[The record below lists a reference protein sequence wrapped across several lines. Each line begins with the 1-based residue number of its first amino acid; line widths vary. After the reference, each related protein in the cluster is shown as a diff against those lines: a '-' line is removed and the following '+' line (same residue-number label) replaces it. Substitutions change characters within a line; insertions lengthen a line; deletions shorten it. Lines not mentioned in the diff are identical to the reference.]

1 MSMSTFCWEIPETM
15 LQQYIRYFTYKVIE
29 ALDIGSVE
37 MVNLHQNLLTPDFIL
52 IGLLEQEGS
61 MISKLIE
68 TSYPENKNLSIQIL
82 EKLFADQENQ
92 AKFKGSTIQQIQ
104 LSAETKA
111 CFEIAQQESKKL
123 DDKFIGLGSM
133 FLALFD
139 KRAGHVSDVLA
150 EFGLSYSKVH
160 EEFEIMRG
168 GRNIN
173 EKDDEGKLGVLDQ
186 YTTDLTDLAR
196 RGDLDPVI
204 GREKEIRRIIQIL
217 SRRKKNNPVLIGE
230 PGVGKTVI
238 VEGLAQRIVKAEV
251 PNSLMNKRVKILE
264 MSEVI
269 AGAKMRGEFEE
280 RMKAVKDE
288 IISAHGNI
296 ILFIDELHTI
306 VSAGAGA
313 GGVDASN
320 MLKAALSKGQLQ
332 CIGATTLDEYKKH
345 IEADKALARRF
356 QPILVQEP
364 SIEET
369 ISILNGLKP
378 KYESHH
384 SIAFQDETIEAAA
397 KLSEK
402 HITDRA
408 LPDKAVDLLDEAGSE
423 KHLMLSHIPPVIR
436 ELENRKNELIQKQKD
451 FFADQKFQEVA
462 HVRQEIL
469 ELDNKIADEKSIWKS
484 EISKVDT
491 WVTPDDIAKVVAT
504 WTGIPVD
511 KILETEAAKL
521 THMEDNL
528 HKRVIGQNNAIVAVS
543 NAIRRNRAGLK
554 EKHKPIGTFLFLGPT
569 GVGKTELAKALAEF
583 LLDDENRLIRLD
595 MSEYMEK
602 HSISKIIGSPP
613 GYVGYDE
620 GGQLTE
626 KVRRNPYTV
635 ILLDEL
641 EKAHPDVFNILLQL
655 LDDGRLT
662 DAHGR
667 VTSFKNAI
675 IIGTSNIGSN
685 SISGKNTAIGFSS
698 SGTSKDY
705 RKVRDL
711 VLNESKK
718 FFKPEFLNRLD
729 DLIVFHHL
737 TPEELRQIVDLMIDN
752 LNNRLA
758 EKNLSIKV
766 TTKAKD
772 RLAKDGFSEVY
783 GARPLK
789 RLIEDQIENTIS
801 MKIISGELALGTKI
815 VVDFV
820 RGKYTFKEST

>member
-1 MSMSTFCWEIPETM
+1 M
-15 LQQYIRYFTYKVIE
+15 LQQYIRYFTDKVIE
-29 ALDIGSVE
+29 ALNVGSVE

-52 IGLLEQEGS
+52 IGLLEQEDS

-82 EKLFADQENQ
+82 EKIFADQENQ
-92 AKFKGSTIQQIQ
+92 AKFKGKIIQQIQ
-104 LSAETKA
+104 LSAETEA
-111 CFEIAQQESKKL
+111 CFEIALQESKKL
-123 DDKFIGLGSM
+123 EDKFIGLGSM

-139 KRAGHVSDVLA
+139 KRAGHVSDVFA
-150 EFGLSYSKVH
+150 EFGLEYSKVR

-173 EKDDEGKLGVLDQ
+173 KKDAEGKLDILGQ

-196 RGDLDPVI
+196 RGDLDPVV

-238 VEGLAQRIVKAEV
+238 VEGLAQQIVKAEV
-251 PNSLMNKRVKILE
+251 PNSLMNKRVKMLE
-264 MSEVI
+264 MSEII

-332 CIGATTLDEYKKH
+332 CIGATTLDEYKKN
-345 IEADKALARRF
+345 IEEDKALARRF

-364 SIEET
+364 SIKET
-369 ISILNGLKP
+369 LNILTGLQP
-378 KYESHH
+378 KYEQHH
-384 SIAFQDETIEAAA
+384 SIKFQNEALQAAA

-436 ELENRKNELIQKQKD
+436 KLENKKNELLQKQKEL
-451 FFADQKFQEVA
+451 FTKQNFQEVA
-462 HVRQEIL
+462 QIRQEIL
-469 ELDNKIADEKSIWKS
+469 EIEQTIASEKNQWRMDMAD
-484 EISKVDT
+484 VDVS
-491 WVTPDDIAKVVAT
+491 VTPDDIAKVVAT

-511 KILETEAAKL
+511 KIMETEAEKL
-521 THMEDNL
+521 TQMEDNL
-528 HKRVIGQNNAIVAVS
+528 HKRVIGQDNAIVAVS

-602 HSISKIIGSPP
+602 HSVSKIIGSPP

-655 LDDGRLT
+655 FDDGRLT

-675 IIGTSNIGSN
+675 IIGTSNIGSK
-685 SISGKNTAIGFSS
+685 SISEKNTAIGFSS
-698 SGTSKDY
+698 DKMTTDYSKT
-705 RKVRDL
+705 RDL
-711 VLNESKK
+711 VLSESKK

-737 TPEELRQIVDLMIDN
+737 TPEELRQIVDLMINN
-752 LNNRLA
+752 LNNRLE
-758 EKNLSIKV
+758 EKNLSIEV
-766 TTKAKD
+766 SNRAKD
-772 RLAKDGFSEVY
+772 HLAKDGFSEIY

-801 MKIISGELALGTKI
+801 LKIISGELALGTKI

>member
-1 MSMSTFCWEIPETM
+1 M
-15 LQQYIRYFTYKVIE
+15 LQQYIRYFTDKVIE
-29 ALDIGSVE
+29 ALNVGSVE

-82 EKLFADQENQ
+82 EKIFADQENQ
-92 AKFKGSTIQQIQ
+92 AKFKGNTIQQIQ
-104 LSAETKA
+104 LSAETEA
-111 CFEIAQQESKKL
+111 CFKIALQESKKL
-123 DDKFIGLGSM
+123 EDKFIGLGSM

-150 EFGLSYSKVH
+150 KFGLEYSKVR

-173 EKDDEGKLGVLDQ
+173 EKDAEGKLDILGQ

-196 RGDLDPVI
+196 RGDLDPVV

-251 PNSLMNKRVKILE
+251 PNSLMNKRVKMLE
-264 MSEVI
+264 MSEII

-288 IISAHGNI
+288 IISAHGSI

-332 CIGATTLDEYKKH
+332 CIGATTLDEYKKN
-345 IEADKALARRF
+345 IEEDKALARRF

-369 ISILNGLKP
+369 LNILTGLQL
-378 KYESHH
+378 KYEQHH
-384 SIAFQDETIEAAA
+384 SIKFQNEALQAAA

-423 KHLMLSHIPPVIR
+423 KHLMLSYIPPIIR
-436 ELENRKNELIQKQKD
+436 KLENKKNELLQKQKAL
-451 FFADQKFQEVA
+451 FTEQNFQEVA
-462 HVRQEIL
+462 QIRQEIL
-469 ELDNKIADEKSIWKS
+469 EIEQTIASEKNQWRTDMAD
-484 EISKVDT
+484 VDVS
-491 WVTPDDIAKVVAT
+491 VTPDDIAKVVAT

-511 KILETEAAKL
+511 KIMETEAEKL
-521 THMEDNL
+521 TQMEDNL
-528 HKRVIGQNNAIVAVS
+528 HKRVIGQDNAIVAVS

-602 HSISKIIGSPP
+602 HSVSKIIGSPP

-675 IIGTSNIGSN
+675 IIGTSNIGSK
-685 SISGKNTAIGFSS
+685 SISEKNTAIGFSS
-698 SGTSKDY
+698 DKMTTDYSKT
-705 RKVRDL
+705 RDL
-711 VLNESKK
+711 VLSESKK

-737 TPEELRQIVDLMIDN
+737 TPEELRQIVDLMTNN
-752 LNNRLA
+752 LNNRLE
-758 EKNLSIKV
+758 EKNLSIEV
-766 TTKAKD
+766 SNRAKD
-772 RLAKDGFSEVY
+772 RLAKDGFSEIY

-801 MKIISGELALGTKI
+801 LKIISGELALGTKI